1 MRFVVTG
8 GEGFIGRNIVSLLR
22 NRGHDVIS
30 LDINGKPDRLVS
42 VLDYDA
48 LRKVFMGADG
58 VFHLA
63 AVTSPPQFEE
73 NPQLGF
79 VNNVT
84 GTLNVVLA
92 GAKEKVRR
100 IAFASSSATYGMTGS
115 KTSEGMQ
122 VIAHN
127 NLYPIT
133 KVVGEMLG
141 KYASLRGETEF
152 VSLRYFNAY
161 GPGENTKSLYSSVIW
176 KFVEASLSGKDLVI
190 YGDGTQSRD
199 FIYVTDVARAT
210 IEAFD
215 RGRNGECYNIG
226 SGVSNDFNTIARMVK
241 DALGIPSRIVH
252 VDNPLKNYQNYTLA
266 DISKIRSETGWKPVV
281 GLEEGI
287 RMTAEW
293 QKAGSSHQP

>member
-8 GEGFIGRNIVSLLR
+8 GEGFIGRNIVSQLR
-22 NRGHDVIS
+22 DGGHEVLS
-30 LDINGKPDRLVS
+30 LDINGRPDRLVS
-42 VLDYDA
+42 VLDYEA
-48 LRKVFMGADG
+48 LRKVFSGADG

-73 NPQLGF
+73 NPQQGF
-79 VNNVT
+79 INNVT

-100 IAFASSSATYGMTGS
+100 IAFASSSATYGMSGR
-115 KTSEGMQ
+115 KTSESMQ
-122 VIAHN
+122 VLAHN

-133 KVVGEMLG
+133 KVIGELLG
-141 KYASLRGETEF
+141 KYAFLRGETEF

-161 GPGENTKSLYSSVIW
+161 GPGENTKSVYSSVIW
-176 KFVEASLSGKDLVI
+176 KFIEASLGGKDLVI

-199 FIYVTDVARAT
+199 FIYVTDVAKAT

-226 SGVSNDFNTIARMVK
+226 SGVSTDFNTIARMVK
-241 DALGIPSRIVH
+241 DTLGTPSRIVH

-266 DISKIRSETGWKPVV
+266 DISKIRSETGWKPEI
-281 GLEEGI
+281 GLDEGI
-287 RMTAEW
+287 KMTADR
-293 QKAGSSHQP
+293 QKDGSSHQP

>member
-1 MRFVVTG
+1 MRFIVTG

-22 NRGHDVIS
+22 DGGHEVVS

-42 VLDYDA
+42 VLDFDA
-48 LRKVFMGADG
+48 LRKVFKRADG

-73 NPQLGF
+73 NPQYGF

-92 GAKEKVRR
+92 GAMEKVRR
-100 IAFASSSATYGMTGS
+100 IAFASSSATYGMSGR
-115 KTSEGMQ
+115 KTSENMQ
-122 VIAHN
+122 VLAHN

-133 KVVGEMLG
+133 KVIGEMLG
-141 KYASLRGETEF
+141 TYASLRGETEF

-161 GPGENTKSLYSSVIW
+161 GPGENTKSVYSSVIW
-176 KFVEASLSGKDLVI
+176 KFVEASLGGKDLVI

-199 FIYVTDVARAT
+199 FIYVTDVAKAT
-210 IEAFD
+210 IEAFHK
-215 RGRNGECYNIG
+215 GRNGECYNIG

-241 DALGIPSRIVH
+241 DTLGTSSRIVH
-252 VDNPLKNYQNYTLA
+252 VENPLKNYQKYTLA
-266 DISKIRSETGWKPVV
+266 DISKIRSETGWKPEV

-287 RMTAEW
+287 RMTAEG
-293 QKAGSSHQP
+293 QKAGPSHQP